1 MFYWGPGGRQL
12 PLQQMQDL
20 TNYRDYL
27 TFVLGIKSRSLY
39 ELPVDLQDTD
49 RFVSLVA
56 PTESGSGCLVVVGRA
71 PAQRRERFREY
82 GGHHGG
88 AKPLMPERA

>member
-1 MFYWGPGGRQL
+1 MFYWDPEDDSF
-12 PLQQMQDL
+12 PLQQMQNL

-71 PAQRRERFREY
+71 LRSDESASVNTAAITAAQRT
-82 GGHHGG
+82 
-88 AKPLMPERA
+88 